1 MTLDPF
7 PAYTPPAKVPA
18 FLRAVASA
26 VAATAGAWLA
36 AGFVHGVL
44 NTDNFNVTGESF
56 DYGPW
61 RFLPHFDPGFTAA
74 YFDQTSRYAYGRQAD
89 ASMWAMCR
97 LADCFMAFCDKQTLE
112 EQLHDFYPQMET
124 ALAAGLARRLGVV
137 PTHDL
142 KAGQEL
148 CRQFF
153 NAARASEA
161 GFDQLLHDFW
171 GGSQRRGNYP
181 EDVIAGFA
189 DCLSSFTPASNADH
203 VFFTRKTA
211 LSMTIDEVEAIWEPI
226 AASDDWSALH
236 QKITALR
243 EMGAALKV

>member
-1 MTLDPF
+1 MKRF
-7 PAYTPPAKVPA
+7 
-18 FLRAVASA
+18 
-26 VAATAGAWLA
+26 
-36 AGFVHGVL
+36 
-44 NTDNFNVTGESF
+44 
-56 DYGPW
+56 GPN
-61 RFLPHFDPGFTAA
+61 FDPGFIAA

-89 ASMWAMCR
+89 ACMWAMCR
-97 LADCFMAFCDKQTLE
+97 LADCFIAFCDKQALE

-124 ALAAGLARRLGVV
+124 ALAAGLARRLGVL

-181 EDVIAGFA
+181 EDVIASF
-189 DCLSSFTPASNADH
+189 DPIIERLSWICLPLLVASSAFMT
-203 VFFTRKTA
+203 
-211 LSMTIDEVEAIWEPI
+211 LSTSPMRPY
-226 AASDDWSALH
+226 
-236 QKITALR
+236 
-243 EMGAALKV
+243 